1 MHHIVIDQ
9 MQREVNIPTQP
20 KRIISLVPSQT
31 ELLFYLGLDKEVVG
45 ITKFCVHPR
54 VMFKSKPRVGGT
66 KQYNFEK
73 IKSLQP
79 DLIIGNKEE
88 NDQTQIELLE
98 KEYPVW
104 MSDIFNLEDALEM
117 ILEIGK
123 IVNRKSEAEILI
135 KKITDSFQH
144 CEQVIRQ
151 FIHRPRVAYFIWKNP
166 TMVAASQTFI
176 NEMLE
181 IAGFENIFVTESR
194 YPQISDTQLAAAR
207 PEVILLSSEPFP
219 FKEKHVKEIQAICPN
234 AEIKLVD
241 GEIFSWYGNRLL
253 LAGPY
258 FEELRLSFENINKKT
273 IQAPDSQ

>member
-1 MHHIVIDQ
+1 MHHIVTDQ
-9 MQREVNIPTQP
+9 MQRKVKIPTQP

-31 ELLFYLGLDKEVVG
+31 ELLFYLGLDKEVIG
-45 ITKFCVHPR
+45 ITKFCVHPH

-73 IKSLQP
+73 IKSLEP

-104 MSDIFNLEDALEM
+104 MSDIFNVEDALEM

-123 IVNRKSEAEILI
+123 IVNRKAEAKVLI
-135 KKITDSFQH
+135 EKITDSFRH
-144 CEQVIRQ
+144 CKKVIQ
-151 FIHRPRVAYFIWKNP
+151 QLIHRPRVAYFIWKNP

-176 NEMLE
+176 HEMLE
-181 IAGFENIFVTESR
+181 IAGFENIFATESR
-194 YPQISDTQLAAAR
+194 YPQISDSKLAAAQ

-219 FKEKHVKEIQAICPN
+219 FKEKHIKEIQAICPD
-234 AEIKLVD
+234 ADIRLVD

-253 LAGPY
+253 LAGSY
-258 FEELRLSFENINKKT
+258 LENLRLSFEKQNKLK
-273 IQAPDSQ
+273 DKNL

>member
-1 MHHIVIDQ
+1 MHHIVTDQ
-9 MQREVNIPTQP
+9 MQRKVKIPTHP
-20 KRIISLVPSQT
+20 MRIVSLVPSQT

-45 ITKFCVHPR
+45 ITKFCVHPNT
-54 VMFKSKPRVGGT
+54 MFRSKPRVGGT
-66 KQYNFEK
+66 KKYNFEK
-73 IKSLQP
+73 IKSLHP

-104 MSDIFNLEDALEM
+104 MSDIFNLEDALDM

-135 KKITDSFQH
+135 EKIIGSFQR
-144 CEQVIRQ
+144 CEDTIRQ
-151 FIHRPRVAYFIWKNP
+151 FVHRPRVAYFIWKNP

-176 NEMLE
+176 HEMLQ
-181 IAGFENIFVTESR
+181 IAGFENIFANESR
-194 YPQISDTQLAAAR
+194 YPQIPDEKLAAAR
-207 PEVILLSSEPFP
+207 PDVILLSSEPFP
-219 FKEKHVKEIQAICPN
+219 FKEKHIKEIQTVCPD
-234 AEIKLVD
+234 ADIKLVD

-258 FEELRLSFENINKKT
+258 FEELRSSF
-273 IQAPDSQ
+273 SQWK

>member
-1 MHHIVIDQ
+1 MHHFVTDQ
-9 MQREVNIPTQP
+9 MQRNVKTPTHPQ
-20 KRIISLVPSQT
+20 RIISLVPSQT
-31 ELLFYLGLDKEVVG
+31 ELLFYLGLDVEVVG
-45 ITKFCVHPR
+45 ITKFCVHPH
-54 VMFKSKPRVGGT
+54 VMFKAKSRVGGT

-73 IKSLQP
+73 IKSLEP

-104 MSDIFNLEDALEM
+104 MSDIFTLADALEM
-117 ILEIGK
+117 ILKIGK
-123 IVNRKSEAEILI
+123 LVNRQSAAETLVE
-135 KKITDSFQH
+135 KIRVSFKQ

-151 FIHRPRVAYFIWKNP
+151 LVHRPRVAYFIWKNP

-176 NEMLE
+176 HEMLE

-207 PEVILLSSEPFP
+207 PDLILLSSEPFP
-219 FKEKHVKEIQAICPN
+219 FKEKHVKEIQAVCPD
-234 AEIKLVD
+234 AEIRLVD

-258 FEELRLSFENINKKT
+258 FEKLRLSIEKT
-273 IQAPDSQ
+273 SQ

>member
-1 MHHIVIDQ
+1 MHHFVTDQ
-9 MQREVNIPTQP
+9 MQRKVKIPTHP

-31 ELLFYLGLDKEVVG
+31 ELLFYLGLKEDVVG
-45 ITKFCVHPR
+45 ITKFCVHPH

-66 KQYNFEK
+66 KKYNFEK
-73 IKSLQP
+73 IKTLQP

-88 NDQTQIELLE
+88 NEQTQIELLE

-123 IVNRKSEAEILI
+123 IVNKKSEAEILI
-135 KKITDSFQH
+135 KKITTSFQH
-144 CEQVIRQ
+144 CKAVIQQ

-176 NEMLE
+176 HEMLE
-181 IAGFENIFVTESR
+181 IAGFENIFATESR

-219 FKEKHVKEIQAICPN
+219 FKEKHVQEIQTVCPD

-253 LAGPY
+253 LAGSY
-258 FEELRLSFENINKKT
+258 FEKLRFSIGTTK
-273 IQAPDSQ
+273 

>member
-1 MHHIVIDQ
+1 MHHFVIDQ
-9 MQREVNIPTQP
+9 MQRKVKIPTHP
-20 KRIISLVPSQT
+20 KRIVSLVPSQT
-31 ELLFYLGLDKEVVG
+31 ELLFYLGLDEEVVG
-45 ITKFCVHPR
+45 ITKFCVHPH

-66 KQYNFEK
+66 KKYNFEK
-73 IKSLQP
+73 IQSLEP

-98 KEYPVW
+98 KEYSIW

-123 IVNRKSEAEILI
+123 IVNKESAAEVLI
-135 KKITDSFQH
+135 EKITDSFQH

-176 NEMLE
+176 HEMLE
-181 IAGFENIFVTESR
+181 IAGFENIFATETR
-194 YPQISDTQLAAAR
+194 YPQISDPQLATAR

-219 FKEKHVKEIQAICPN
+219 FKEKHVKEIQAVCPD

-253 LAGPY
+253 LAGTY
-258 FEELRLSFENINKKT
+258 FKKLRLSIEET
-273 IQAPDSQ
+273 S

>member
-73 IKSLQP
+73 INSLQP

-104 MSDIFNLEDALEM
+104 MSDIFTLEDALDM

-123 IVNRKSEAEILI
+123 LVNRKSEAEILI
-135 KKITDSFQH
+135 EKIIVSFHQA
-144 CEQVIRQ
+144 EQVIRQ
-151 FIHRPRVAYFIWKNP
+151 LIHRPRVAYFIWKNP

-176 NEMLE
+176 HEMLE
-181 IAGFENIFVTESR
+181 MAGFENIFVTESR
-194 YPQISDTQLAAAR
+194 YPQISDEQLAAAR
-207 PEVILLSSEPFP
+207 PDLILLSSEPFP
-219 FKEKHVKEIQAICPN
+219 FKEKHVKEIQTVCPD
-234 AEIKLVD
+234 ADIRLVD

-258 FEELRLSFENINKKT
+258 FKNLRLSFEKN
-273 IQAPDSQ
+273 S